1 MIWLSKRFTFKLGV
15 MCHSAERKSIP
26 VVINFSIDV
35 EAYRSPLFMASF
47 KF

>member
-1 MIWLSKRFTFKLGV
+1 MVVKEVYVKLGV
-15 MCHSAERKSIP
+15 MCYSAERKSIP

-35 EAYRSPLFMASF
+35 EAYRSSLFMASF

>member
-1 MIWLSKRFTFKLGV
+1 MVWLSKRFTFKLGV
-15 MCHSAERKSIP
+15 MCYSAKRKSIP

-35 EAYRSPLFMASF
+35 EAYWSSLFMASF